1 MAKQVAVIFGVVMLL
16 VGILGFIPGL
26 TTAGPAGTSYRL
38 LLGIFAINPL
48 HNVIHLA
55 TGAVALAAGLYGSG
69 AYARMYFLVFGIVY
83 ALITIIGVTGIL
95 FDSHSNLLGIVPIN
109 GADNIL
115 HLAITLLA
123 LGTYALT
130 SDREQRSAMAA

>member
-1 MAKQVAVIFGVVMLL
+1 MAKQVAVVFGIVML
-16 VGILGFIPGL
+16 VIGILGFVPAVN
-26 TTAGPAGTSYRL
+26 TAGPSGTSYTL

-55 TGAVALAAGLYGSG
+55 TGASALAAGLYGSG

-83 ALITIIGVTGIL
+83 ALITLIGVTGIL
-95 FDSHSNLLGIVPIN
+95 FDSHGSLLGIVPIN
-109 GADNIL
+109 GADNVL
-115 HLAITLLA
+115 HLAITVLS

-130 SDREQRSAMAA
+130 SDRQSVAMAR

>member
-1 MAKQVAVIFGVVMLL
+1 MAKQVAVIFGIVML
-16 VGILGFIPGL
+16 VIGILGFVPAVN
-26 TTAGPAGTSYRL
+26 TAGPSGTSYTL

-83 ALITIIGVTGIL
+83 ALVTLIGVTGLL
-95 FDSHSNLLGIVPIN
+95 FDSHGSLLGIVPIN
-109 GADNIL
+109 GADNVL
-115 HLAITLLA
+115 HLAITVLA

-130 SDREQRSAMAA
+130 SKPQALTAAQ

>member
-1 MAKQVAVIFGVVMLL
+1 MAKQVAIVFGIVML
-16 VGILGFIPGL
+16 VIGVLGFVPAVN
-26 TTAGPAGTSYRL
+26 TAGPAGTSYTL

-83 ALITIIGVTGIL
+83 ALVTLIGVTGL
-95 FDSHSNLLGIVPIN
+95 FFNSHGSLLGIVPIN
-109 GADNIL
+109 GADNVL
-115 HLAITLLA
+115 HLAITILS
-123 LGTYALT
+123 LGTFALT
-130 SDREQRSAMAA
+130 TNRQSMAAAQ

>member
-1 MAKQVAVIFGVVMLL
+1 MAKQVAIVFGVVML
-16 VGILGFIPGL
+16 VIGVLGFIPAVN
-26 TTAGPAGTSYRL
+26 TAGPSGTGYSL

-55 TGAVALAAGLYGSG
+55 TGAVALAAGLYGNG

-83 ALITIIGVTGIL
+83 ALITVVGYTGLL
-95 FDSHSNLLGIVPIN
+95 FDAHGNFLGIVPIN
-109 GADNIL
+109 GADNLL
-115 HLAITLLA
+115 HLGITVLS

-130 SDREQRSAMAA
+130 MPRQSVATSR

>member
-1 MAKQVAVIFGVVMLL
+1 MAKQVAAIFGIVML
-16 VGILGFIPGL
+16 VIGILGFVPAL
-26 TTAGPAGTSYRL
+26 NTAGPSGTSYML

-69 AYARMYFLVFGIVY
+69 AYARMYFLVFGVVY
-83 ALITIIGVTGIL
+83 ALVTLIGITGLL
-95 FDSHSNLLGIVPIN
+95 FDTHGSLLGIVPIN
-109 GADNIL
+109 GTDNVL
-115 HLAITLLA
+115 HLAITVLS

-130 SDREQRSAMAA
+130 SKPKATTVAR

>member
-1 MAKQVAVIFGVVMLL
+1 MAKQVAVIFGIVMLL
-16 VGILGFIPGL
+16 IGVLGFVPAVN
-26 TTAGPAGTSYRL
+26 TAGPSGTSYTL

-83 ALITIIGVTGIL
+83 ALITLIGVTGLL
-95 FDSHSNLLGIVPIN
+95 FDSHGSLLGIVPIN
-109 GADNIL
+109 GADNVL
-115 HLAITLLA
+115 HLAITVVA

-130 SDREQRSAMAA
+130 SKPQASAVA

>member
-1 MAKQVAVIFGVVMLL
+1 MAKQVAIVFGIVML
-16 VGILGFIPGL
+16 VIGVLGFVPAVN
-26 TTAGPAGTSYRL
+26 TAGPVGTSYTL

-83 ALITIIGVTGIL
+83 ALVTLIGVTGL
-95 FDSHSNLLGIVPIN
+95 FFNSHGSLLGIVPIN
-109 GADNIL
+109 GADNVL
-115 HLAITLLA
+115 HLAITILS
-123 LGTYALT
+123 LGTFALT
-130 SDREQRSAMAA
+130 TNRQSMAAAQ

>member
-1 MAKQVAVIFGVVMLL
+1 MAKQVAVIFGIVML
-16 VGILGFIPGL
+16 VIGILGFVPAVNA
-26 TTAGPAGTSYRL
+26 AGPSGTSYTL

-69 AYARMYFLVFGIVY
+69 AYARLYFLVFGVVY
-83 ALITIIGVTGIL
+83 TLVTLIGVTGLL
-95 FDSHSNLLGIVPIN
+95 FDSHGSLLGIAPIN
-109 GADNIL
+109 GADNVL
-115 HLAITLLA
+115 HVAIAVLS

-130 SDREQRSAMAA
+130 SNRQGVAVAR